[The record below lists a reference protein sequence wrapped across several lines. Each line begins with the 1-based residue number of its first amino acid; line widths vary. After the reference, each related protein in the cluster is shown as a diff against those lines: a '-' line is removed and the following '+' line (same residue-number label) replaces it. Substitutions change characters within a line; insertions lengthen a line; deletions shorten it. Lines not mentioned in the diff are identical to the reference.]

1 MNWKRKRRELYLEG
15 ERIDATREIRE
26 AVGFKKSV
34 LRVYI
39 YKVVAVTK
47 YGFKAFNYVTK
58 KKTNIFL

>member
-34 LRVYI
+34 
-39 YKVVAVTK
+39 
-47 YGFKAFNYVTK
+47 
-58 KKTNIFL
+58 